1 MASNTVLLA
10 IASLT
15 LGVAAYVAVSLPRTG
30 EVAGGADVAALEERL
45 RAAEKRA
52 DAVEGLRAEVRALR
66 ERIEHGEPGEFRTEE
81 GRPGRAAAPPP
92 RGPDGGAEIAAPAP
106 GGDLVEAVAERVAK
120 KMDERLDRTARRAGQ
135 YSDDGRWKAPL
146 DDLSAELTLSEAQ
159 KGDLKRAFDSGKDQG
174 FALLQTQRLDGTT
187 LLDDYV
193 AALKAGGDPASATQE
208 FFKRIVSERVPGTD
222 QTYLAGFL
230 TIAQDVDSQVGRH
243 LDATQRQKMRS
254 LRVAVLEVDTGYDPT
269 GDYVRAK
276 LQ

>member
-15 LGVAAYVAVSLPRTG
+15 LGVAAYVAVSLPKAG
-30 EVAGGADVAALEERL
+30 EGAGGADVAALEERL

-66 ERIEHGEPGEFRTEE
+66 ERIERGEPGEIRVE
-81 GRPGRAAAPPP
+81 GRPGRAAAPSP
-92 RGPDGGAEIAAPAP
+92 EAPAGAP
-106 GGDLVEAVAERVAK
+106 ETGEPASGSDLVEAVAERVAK

-146 DDLSAELTLSEAQ
+146 DDLSEELALTEAQ

-230 TIAQDVDSQVGRH
+230 TIAQEVDSQVGRH
-243 LDATQRQKMRS
+243 LDPAQRQKMRS
-254 LRVAVLEVDTGYDPT
+254 LRVAVLEVETGYDPT
-269 GDYVRAK
+269 GDWVRAK

>member
-1 MASNTVLLA
+1 MASNTVLIA

-15 LGVAAYVAVSLPRTG
+15 LGVATYVAVSLPRG
-30 EVAGGADVAALEERL
+30 AEGGGDGDTAALEAKL

-66 ERIEHGEPGEFRTEE
+66 VQIERGEPGEIRAES
-81 GRPGRAAAPPP
+81 RPGRAAAPAPAS
-92 RGPDGGAEIAAPAP
+92 PDGASEAAEPVP

-120 KMDERLDRTARRAGQ
+120 KMDERLDRTERRAGQ
-135 YSDDGRWKAPL
+135 YSDDGRWKAPI
-146 DDLSAELTLSEAQ
+146 DDLAEELALSEAQ
-159 KGDLKRAFDSGKDQG
+159 KGDLKRAFDAGKDQG

-193 AALKAGGDPASATQE
+193 AALKAGGDPVSATQE

-230 TIAQDVDSQVGRH
+230 TIAHDVDSQVGRH
-243 LDATQRQKMRS
+243 LDAKQRQKMRS
-254 LRVAVLEVDTGYDPT
+254 LRVAVLEVETGYDPT
-269 GDYVRAK
+269 GDHVRAK